1 MEATIFGSL
10 FPSAKIINQKQC
22 HVCGEI
28 AEVNMPIEVFRDAW
42 VPISTTSHFILPT
55 RLMQSP
61 LVKLNVS
68 RLSVI
73 AFIGTV
79 PDT

>member
-1 MEATIFGSL
+1 
-10 FPSAKIINQKQC
+10 
-22 HVCGEI
+22 
-28 AEVNMPIEVFRDAW
+28 MPLEVFRDAW
-42 VPISTTSHFILPT
+42 VPISTTSHFILPI

-73 AFIGTV
+73 TFIGSV